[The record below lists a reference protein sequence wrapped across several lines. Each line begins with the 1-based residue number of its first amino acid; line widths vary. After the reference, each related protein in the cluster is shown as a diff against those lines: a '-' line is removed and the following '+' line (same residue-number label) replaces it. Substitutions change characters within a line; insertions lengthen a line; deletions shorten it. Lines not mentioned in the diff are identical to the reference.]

1 MPASSLRALLAAA
14 VSVALWTGF
23 GPAAR
28 AEDGGT
34 APEKPKAEEG
44 AGGEAQPD
52 VAPGKE
58 AAKTDGDKAEGAAEK
73 PSKRIWA
80 SSLLFCDAP
89 KIEVGRWLTE
99 KPEWEGKFLLIE
111 FWRTW
116 CGACKRTV
124 PLLNSFH
131 EKYGKELVIV
141 AITGEPEETVKAY
154 NGPAMKYCMALDAPE
169 TKDEGEEGKIKD
181 QGATE
186 ESFGV
191 WGWPHVVLL
200 EPEHRCVV
208 WEGFP
213 LLQGYELTAKKI
225 ERALA
230 IGRKEKAKE

>member
-1 MPASSLRALLAAA
+1 MPSSSLRALLATA
-14 VSVALWTGF
+14 VSVVLWAGF
-23 GPAAR
+23 GRAA
-28 AEDGGT
+28 T
-34 APEKPKAEEG
+34 AEEG

-58 AAKTDGDKAEGAAEK
+58 AAKPNGDKAEGASEK

-99 KPEWEGKFLLIE
+99 KPEWKGKFLLIE

-141 AITGEPEETVKAY
+141 AITGEPAETVKAY
-154 NGPAMKYCMALDAPE
+154 NGPEMKYSMALDAPG
-169 TKDEGEEGKIKD
+169 TKGEAEDKVKD

-200 EPEHRCVV
+200 EPEHHCVI

-213 LLQGYELTAKKI
+213 LLKGHELTAEKI
-225 ERALA
+225 EKALA
-230 IGRKEKAKE
+230 VGRENKAKE